1 MKKLERRELKNLG
14 INDLALRTYSNS
26 DYDFY
31 LADDGKIICK
41 VRQELVAEFDTVY
54 QVETFLISEGV
65 NGKIIFDNGGG
76 IIVQLPDYARF
87 YGGYTGAVEQAAED
101 VIAYIKDGNTDGW
114 EGNEEELAEEI
125 SIEDIKNGGYRVYEL
140 SELIQV
146 ARQGN
151 IDSSWDNYNRFMAE
165 LAKGI

>member
-1 MKKLERRELKNLG
+1 MKKLEHRELKNLG

-41 VRQELVAEFDTVY
+41 VRQELVTEFDTVY

-76 IIVQLPDYARF
+76 IIVQLPDYTHF
-87 YGGYTGAVEQAAED
+87 YGGYSGAIEQAAED
-101 VIAYIKDGNTDGW
+101 VAGFIKEGNTNGW
-114 EGNEEELAEEI
+114 EGNEEEFNKEI
-125 SIEDIKNGGYRVYEL
+125 DIEDIKNGGYRVYEL

-151 IDSSWDNYNRFMAE
+151 ADSSWDNYNRFVTE
-165 LAKGI
+165 LAKHI

>member
-65 NGKIIFDNGGG
+65 
-76 IIVQLPDYARF
+76 R
-87 YGGYTGAVEQAAED
+87 GGY
-101 VIAYIKDGNTDGW
+101 
-114 EGNEEELAEEI
+114 
-125 SIEDIKNGGYRVYEL
+125 
-140 SELIQV
+140 
-146 ARQGN
+146 N
-151 IDSSWDNYNRFMAE
+151 I
-165 LAKGI
+165 